1 MLSDSL
7 SAERTEDRAIADD
20 LKKGIVRRRKSIQQ
34 NLDAG
39 ARPVPGRTNP
49 NDEE

>member
-1 MLSDSL
+1 MLPRSL
-7 SAERTEDRAIADD
+7 SAEREEDRAIAAD
-20 LKKGIVRRRKSIQQ
+20 LAKGIARRRKSIQQ

-39 ARPVPGRTNP
+39 ARPTPGRTNP